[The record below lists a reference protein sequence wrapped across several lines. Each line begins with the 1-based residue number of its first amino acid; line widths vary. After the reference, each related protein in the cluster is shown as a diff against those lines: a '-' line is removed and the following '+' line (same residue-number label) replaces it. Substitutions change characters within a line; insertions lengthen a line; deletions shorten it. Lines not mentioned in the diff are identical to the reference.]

1 MGSLRDGG
9 DGEGRN
15 WEPYIPVKVTV
26 LLATCLASPPS
37 PVSVI
42 SLVGRPL
49 VSAGAGGGVE
59 ASGCWK
65 FIFLYCQAKVLKVRE
80 WPGSG
85 PIPPSC
91 VYLQC
96 PLTASGELEGTLGVR
111 KRVESLLY
119 DCIRQIFLLDKGP
132 APLRPSHK

>member
-1 MGSLRDGG
+1 MGKEEKR
-9 DGEGRN
+9 ET
-15 WEPYIPVKVTV
+15 YIPVKITV

-37 PVSVI
+37 PVSVF

-49 VSAGAGGGVE
+49 VSAGGVE
-59 ASGCWK
+59 ASRCWK
-65 FIFLYCQAKVLKVRE
+65 FIFLYCQGKVLKVRE
-80 WPGSG
+80 RPGSG

-96 PLTASGELEGTLGVR
+96 PLTTSGKSEGTLGVR